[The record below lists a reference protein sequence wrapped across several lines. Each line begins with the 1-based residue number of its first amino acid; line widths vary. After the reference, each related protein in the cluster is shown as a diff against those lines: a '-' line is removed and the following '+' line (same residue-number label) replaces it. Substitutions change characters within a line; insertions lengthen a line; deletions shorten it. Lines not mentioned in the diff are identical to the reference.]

1 MMARGVVLYGPPASG
16 KDTVTN
22 ALVQLDPTFRHYTRL
37 KVGGG
42 RIAGYEMVAASVL
55 DDLRERG
62 ELLYENF
69 RYGNRYA
76 IDRPRLQALCDE
88 GAIPVVHLGQV
99 AGVRVL
105 TASFPAR
112 WLSVLLWC
120 SRGSTERRSAQRGSG
135 DLTRRSDAWEET
147 ARDLDEHGDG
157 TFALQIDTDHH
168 EPDEAAKVIHDRPE
182 LGLT

>member
-1 MMARGVVLYGPPASG
+1 MTARGVILYGPPASG

-42 RIAGYEMVAASVL
+42 RTAGYEMVAASVL

-62 ELLYENF
+62 ELLYENA

-76 IDRPRLQALCDE
+76 VDRPRLQALCDG
-88 GAIPVVHLGQV
+88 GAIPIVHLGQV
-99 AGVRVL
+99 VGVHAL
-105 TASFPAR
+105 AASFPAR

-120 SRGSTERRSAQRGSG
+120 SRETSEARAFQRGSG
-135 DLTRRSDAWEET
+135 DLTRRLDAWEET
-147 ARDLDEHGDG
+147 TRDVDEYGAG
-157 TFALQIDTDHH
+157 AFALQIDTDHH
-168 EPDEAAKVIHDRPE
+168 QPDEAAKLIHDQPE
-182 LGLT
+182 LELT